1 MGILED
7 GQWHEQ
13 AHGLRADDGRFHRPE
28 SRFRNWVTRDGAP
41 GPSGTGGYRRRAG
54 VITSTSRSP
63 APGRTGR

>member
-13 AHGLRADDGRFHRPE
+13 ARGLRADDGRFHRPE

-41 GPSGTGGYRRRAG
+41 GPSGTGGF
-54 VITSTSRSP
+54 P
-63 APGRTGR
+63 AASET